1 MTEPA
6 YNPNPHAHPG
16 LHAIAIVEA
25 AKGALAVLAASGL
38 ELLGP
43 APLRHFVQLL
53 IARFQPEP
61 GHGAMAWLA
70 GAINPDA
77 VHIAAA
83 AMFFYGVLHLLEAW
97 GLWRAKSWASWLG
110 CVTAAAYLPFDVFAM
125 IRHPGGIALAVVAIN
140 LVVVW
145 VLARDLIKRRRRIHR
160 ARVPGSREPA
170 LPG

>member
-1 MTEPA
+1 MTEAA
-6 YNPNPHAHPG
+6 YNPDPHAHPG

-25 AKGALAVLAASGL
+25 AKGVLAVLAASGL

-43 APLRHFVQLL
+43 APLQHLVQLL
-53 IARFQPEP
+53 IARLQLDP

-70 GAINPDA
+70 SAINPGA
-77 VHIAAA
+77 VHMAAA
-83 AMFFYGVLHLLEAW
+83 AVLFYGVLHLVEAW

-110 CVTAAAYLPFDVFAM
+110 CSTAAAYLPFDVFALV
-125 IRHPGGIALAVVAIN
+125 RHPGWIALAVVAIN

-145 VLARDLIKRRRRIHR
+145 VLARDLIKRRRRLHR
-160 ARVPGSREPA
+160 PRAPESREPA